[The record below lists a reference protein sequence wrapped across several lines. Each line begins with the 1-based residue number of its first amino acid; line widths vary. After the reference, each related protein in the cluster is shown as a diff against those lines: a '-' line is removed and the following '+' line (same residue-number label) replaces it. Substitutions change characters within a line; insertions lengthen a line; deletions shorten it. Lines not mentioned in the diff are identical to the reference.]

1 MFSVFSRL
9 AVKLLMSPAWFATGK
24 RLISLTAL
32 GSRRP
37 AGMMFPGK
45 ASRTYPFPVAT
56 RPVTGSTC
64 PANTWRVVAGSKIV
78 PSGTVRPSR
87 SGPRVPLCPVI
98 RSEKSVKPLSRW
110 RWVGTVTCQI
120 WSCRVRLPS

>member
-1 MFSVFSRL
+1 
-9 AVKLLMSPAWFATGK
+9 MSPAWFAAGN
-24 RLISLTAL
+24 RFISLMAL
-32 GSRRP
+32 GSSRL

-45 ASRTYPFPVAT
+45 GSRTKPLPVAT
-56 RPVTGSTC
+56 RPVTGSIW

-87 SGPRVPLCPVI
+87 SGPRVPVWPVM
-98 RSEKSVKPLSRW
+98 RSEKSVYPLSRW

-120 WSCRVRLPS
+120 